1 MNTNQTPPPEVLGS
15 PSGSVS
21 SEPLHVYDWLDQPAA
36 DENERLAKEW
46 LEQFVKPA
54 HAKDHDWLDARA
66 LVCKYR
72 GEIYRCVGAS
82 RMGDVWLTSKI
93 TSPDGYE
100 KRVSVEE
107 LSDWMRVD
115 LPDAPAP
122 KPPRRKS
129 ALMGILAATAML
141 AGSYGFGMGG
151 GRSSA
156 MERND
161 PNREKTPEDL
171 ERMAAA
177 QRKRDR
183 KAARKGPQNERGLA
197 TAPQRPELD

>member
-1 MNTNQTPPPEVLGS
+1 MLPAVP
-15 PSGSVS
+15 GSVS

-36 DENERLAKEW
+36 NENERLAKEW
-46 LEQFVKPA
+46 LEQFVKPT

-82 RMGDVWLTSKI
+82 RMGDVWLTSKL

-100 KRVSVEE
+100 KRASVEE

-122 KPPRRKS
+122 KPPRRRS
-129 ALMGILAATAML
+129 ALMGLIAGAACLAGGLPGFGGGPLAADI
-141 AGSYGFGMGG
+141 
-151 GRSSA
+151 
-156 MERND
+156 RND

-171 ERMAAA
+171 ESMAAA

-183 KAARKGPQNERGLA
+183 KAARKGPQNDNNPA
-197 TAPQRPELD
+197 TGSK

>member
-1 MNTNQTPPPEVLGS
+1 MIAPPTPPAEETDGMLQAVP
-15 PSGSVS
+15 GSVS

-54 HAKDHDWLDARA
+54 INKDHDWLDARA

-82 RMGDVWLTSKI
+82 RMGDVWITSKL

-122 KPPRRKS
+122 KPPRRRS
-129 ALMGILAATAML
+129 PLVMGLIAGAACLAGGLPGFGGGPLAADI
-141 AGSYGFGMGG
+141 
-151 GRSSA
+151 
-156 MERND
+156 RND

-183 KAARKGPQNERGLA
+183 KAARKGPQNA
-197 TAPQRPELD
+197 